1 MKTIIITKFNTDE
14 VPKVLQGLPTFDFN
28 TILDNDGYD
37 VHKLLN
43 GANNGDQD
51 AEEMLNYII
60 RANQLDT
67 DPTPFRFVKA
77 TYTLSNPITIVDST
91 FLSNNDIDFITNST
105 HERVLTL
112 FASTKNN
119 KVLFVN
125 PYTRQYYIYD
135 AFTHDTLD
143 NIIHNISTTDN
154 LLEDK

>member
-1 MKTIIITKFNTDE
+1 MKTIIITKFNSNE

-37 VHKLLN
+37 VHKLLK
-43 GANNGDQD
+43 GANSNDKD

-60 RANQLDT
+60 QSNQLDQ

-77 TYTLSNPITIVDST
+77 TYTLQHPVTLVDAR
-91 FLSNNDIDFITNST
+91 FLSINDIDFITNST
-105 HERVLTL
+105 HERILTL
-112 FASTKNN
+112 FASTKNH

-125 PYTRQYYIYD
+125 PYTRQYYIHD